1 MWPGRTG
8 EFITVMT
15 EIYLCNKNELK
26 EYQTRGFNIELEDD
40 KTLDC
45 FLLKQDDEVRAYL
58 NFCPHLGIP
67 LNWQPDQFMSSEGTH
82 IQCSTH
88 GALFQL
94 EDGYCFSGPCRGES
108 LTPLNIKVLPTGE
121 VYLACS
127 PQA

>member
-1 MWPGRTG
+1 MKK
-8 EFITVMT
+8 
-15 EIYLCNKNELK
+15 IYLCQKSELE
-26 EYQTRGFNIELEDD
+26 EYQTRGFTVEVGDD
-40 KTLDC
+40 SLDF

-67 LNWQPDQFMSSEGTH
+67 LNWQPDEFMSLEGTH

-108 LTPLNIKVLPTGE
+108 LIKLNVDINNDDE
-121 VYLACS
+121 VYLVSNDETADK
-127 PQA
+127 PADTA